1 MPMTTA
7 LSHEPSRVDAP
18 ISDFDPYAEDVLD
31 NPYPHYEVL
40 RELGPIVHLQRYGVY
55 AIARHAEIDAVLR
68 DHVTFCS
75 SAGVGLA
82 NFHTEEPWRK
92 PSLILEADPPMH
104 GRTRKVVAGL
114 LAPASINKLRP
125 TFEREAELL
134 IDKNWKAVAGLTD
147 RNLILVKGRVVLE
160 GTGEQLRAQPDR
172 LAEYL
177 GV

>member
-55 AIARHAEIDAVLR
+55 AIARHTEIDAVLR

-134 IDKNWKAVAGLTD
+134 ID
-147 RNLILVKGRVVLE
+147 RILVKGRVVLE
-160 GTGEQLRAQPDR
+160 GTGEQLRSQPER
-172 LAEYL
+172 LTEYL